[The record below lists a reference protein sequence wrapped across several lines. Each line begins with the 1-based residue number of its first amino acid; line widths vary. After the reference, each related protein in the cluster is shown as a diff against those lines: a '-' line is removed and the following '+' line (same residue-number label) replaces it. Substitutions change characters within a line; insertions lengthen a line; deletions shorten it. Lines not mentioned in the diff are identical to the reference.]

1 MLSVKAPLH
10 TTPPETSL
18 LDELDS
24 LFVAA
29 LTEDRCV
36 CCVCIRLLSQHDLI
50 IELCLYYLCCIIQ

>member
-10 TTPPETSL
+10 TTPPETL

-24 LFVAA
+24 LFVVA

-36 CCVCIRLLSQHDLI
+36 CYVFVLSLSMT
-50 IELCLYYLCCIIQ
+50 